1 MKMNSLVDGRCIRA
15 LYRASQAG
23 VRVDLNVRGIC
34 CLRPGIEG
42 ISQNIR
48 VVSIV
53 GRLLEHSRV
62 YAFERHGEHKV
73 YIASADLMP
82 RNLDHRVE
90 LAVPI
95 EAEELRAELLDVL
108 ERCFADNQN
117 SWDLGSNGVWARRT
131 PAAGEEPRSVQQEL
145 ADLYAARAATDRPSG
160 EPGAQAPD
168 GRERTVSATAQP
180 VAAAGSASRARL
192 SSSTDW

>member
-1 MKMNSLVDGRCIRA
+1 
-15 LYRASQAG
+15 
-23 VRVDLNVRGIC
+23 
-34 CLRPGIEG
+34 
-42 ISQNIR
+42 
-48 VVSIV
+48 
-53 GRLLEHSRV
+53 V

-95 EAEELRAELLDVL
+95 EAEELRSELLDVL

-117 SWDLGSNGVWARRT
+117 SWDLDSNGVWTRRA
-131 PAAGEEPRSVQQEL
+131 PAADEEPRSVQQEL
-145 ADLYAARAATDRPSG
+145 AELYAARAATDRPSG
-160 EPGAQAPD
+160 ERDQQAPD
-168 GRERTVSATAQP
+168 GRERAVSATAQP

>member
-1 MKMNSLVDGRCIRA
+1 
-15 LYRASQAG
+15 
-23 VRVDLNVRGIC
+23 
-34 CLRPGIEG
+34 
-42 ISQNIR
+42 
-48 VVSIV
+48 
-53 GRLLEHSRV
+53 
-62 YAFERHGEHKV
+62 
-73 YIASADLMP
+73 
-82 RNLDHRVE
+82 
-90 LAVPI
+90 
-95 EAEELRAELLDVL
+95 LLDVL

-117 SWDLGSNGVWARRT
+117 SWDLGSNGVWVRRT

-168 GRERTVSATAQP
+168 GRERTVSATVQP